1 MVEHFAEMDG
11 LVLSVIYKHNQLDLV
26 QWLGIIDFYE
36 RIIISFDELRGA
48 LSRLQKSGLIT
59 YSDGAFCLASDATNL
74 FSKSF
79 DIRNYE
85 RISKTLSSKEIVN
98 IAEEKFVLTE
108 ADYST
113 ALQEYRNRWKNKKV

>member
-59 YSDGAFCLASDATNL
+59 YSDGAFCLASD
-74 FSKSF
+74 
-79 DIRNYE
+79 IRNYE